1 MPDQQPRTH
10 DPAERASQAVAHAPL
25 EDAAHEPIDEMDP
38 DDWLDEP
45 EEADELPPRPRRRLL
60 TPIPLA
66 LLAVLLIAGG
76 FIGGVEIQKGEESS
90 ASAGGATAG
99 AASRFAALR
108 GGAAGTGAGK
118 TATGGGAGG
127 GFPGAGAGAGRPTIG
142 TVAYL
147 AGNTLYVTN
156 PEGNTVKVTTSAATS
171 VTKSVKTKVNG
182 IHPGET
188 VTVTGATS
196 GGAVSAESI
205 SVGSGGGGLAGLF
218 GGSGAKGTG
227 GGSAGSAAPQL
238 FGSG

>member
-1 MPDQQPRTH
+1 MPDQQPTTH
-10 DPAERASQAVAHAPL
+10 DPAERASQAV
-25 EDAAHEPIDEMDP
+25 AHEPIDEMDP

-45 EEADELPPRPRRRLL
+45 DEPDELPPRPRRRLL

-90 ASAGGATAG
+90 APAGGATAG
-99 AASRFAALR
+99 AASRFAGLR
-108 GGAAGTGAGK
+108 GGAAGSGAGK

-171 VTKSVKTKVNG
+171 VTKSVKAKVNG

-205 SVGSGGGGLAGLF
+205 SVGSSAGGLAGLF
-218 GGSGAKGTG
+218 GGSTAKGAG

>member
-1 MPDQQPRTH
+1 MPDQQPTSH
-10 DPAERASQAVAHAPL
+10 DPSERASQAVAHAPL
-25 EDAAHEPIDEMDP
+25 EDAAREPIDEMDP
-38 DDWLDEP
+38 DDWLDEA

-118 TATGGGAGG
+118 TATGGGAATGG
-127 GFPGAGAGAGRPTIG
+127 PGAGAGGSRPTTG

-156 PEGNTVKVTTSAATS
+156 PEGNTVKVNTSAATS

-205 SVGSGGGGLAGLF
+205 SVGSSGGGLAGLF
-218 GGSGAKGTG
+218 GGSGANGAG